1 MLAKARRGSALRQG
15 VEMSRCQVRWVV
27 GVVAMAAL
35 IATDAMAEP
44 ERKRSAEDYFREGV
58 DHLGAGRNDD
68 AIQSF
73 KFCVQYQKEQKE
85 CWFNLGVAYGRKRDF
100 SSETAAYQKAV
111 GLDPNYGRAHFNLGV
126 AYEDLG
132 QADKALRHYERAIA
146 AEPKTQDARLNRA
159 MLLLTSKRVDEA
171 VRAFEAAVKVKD
183 DNPEAWFDLAEALDI
198 QAEKKQE
205 PARTKGLRAAIST
218 YYKAI
223 HLDARHYRAHYNIGL
238 IHSRL
243 KDRESEVAAYRKCIS
258 LRPKYTP
265 ALYNLAFALRDT
277 RDIAGAAEAF
287 RAYLRVAA
295 DHKHEDKFRAV
306 ARRELQKLAARPER
320 PAPAAAAPSKP

>member
-1 MLAKARRGSALRQG
+1 MRACHMRMRACHMRWAIGLVGATALLATAGF
-15 VEMSRCQVRWVV
+15 
-27 GVVAMAAL
+27 
-35 IATDAMAEP
+35 AEP

-58 DHLGAGRNDD
+58 DHLSAGRNDD
-68 AIQSF
+68 AVQSF
-73 KFCVQYQKEQKE
+73 KFCVQYEQEQKE

-100 SSETAAYQKAV
+100 ASETAAYLKAV
-111 GLDPNYGRAHFNLGV
+111 ALDPNYGRAHFNLAV
-126 AYEDLG
+126 AFEDLG

-171 VRAFEAAVKVKD
+171 VRAFAAAVKVKE
-183 DNPEAWFDLAEALDI
+183 DNPEAWFDYAEALDI
-198 QAEKKQE
+198 QAEKQTE
-205 PARTKGLRAAIST
+205 PARTKGLRAAVSV

-223 HLDARHYRAHYNIGL
+223 HLDPRHYRAHYNIGL

-258 LRPKYTP
+258 LRPSYTP
-265 ALYNLAFALRDT
+265 AMYNLAFALRDS

-295 DHKHEDKFRAV
+295 DHKHEEKFRAV
-306 ARRELQKLAARPER
+306 ARRELQKLSVRPEL
-320 PAPAAAAPSKP
+320 PVKAPPTKP